1 MTVAVHK
8 GSMTA
13 KFVSTVEGRPTR
25 PLFARA
31 TLLGAIGFVT
41 SLAGCSGAVS
51 GPLGSFDGDG
61 AGTGAPGA
69 SGVDGTN
76 DNNKANPNTGVSTA
90 PLDCKSGVHVGYTPL
105 QRISREQYKNSL
117 RDLLKVDFDIELLS
131 EDERVGVF
139 DGNVVA
145 PITELLVDEY
155 ASAAERAA
163 SQAKANLESL
173 VSCDRASQGD
183 DKCAAQFVEKFG
195 QRAYRRPLS
204 VEEKAAYADLY
215 GAYKGAGYPDA
226 LRVIVQTMLQSPN
239 FLYRVELQPLTPG
252 SADNAA
258 LDAYELASRLSFFL
272 LSTTPDDTLL
282 AAAASGEL
290 MTPDG
295 LEQQTTRLIEDA
307 RFSDTLASFHT
318 HWLELKKLASITKD
332 EALFPNFSGDV
343 ADLMLKDTLSF
354 VNHVIR
360 DDDARLD
367 TLLTASYGFPEG
379 DLAKVYGVS
388 ASSDGK
394 PVTLDPAQRAGLL
407 TQPAFLA
414 AHAHYNQ
421 TSPVERGK
429 IVIRNVLCQ
438 ALPDPPPNV
447 NTTPPDPSSTATVR
461 QRLLEHQESPSC
473 VGCHKRI
480 DGIGLGFEQFDAIG
494 TFRSMEANQPVDSSG
509 EIVSAGDATGK
520 FSNTVELAQ
529 KLAGS
534 AEVQECVATQWLRFA
549 LGRMEESADACTLD
563 KLFKDFAASDS
574 DIRVLL
580 QAIVES
586 DAFRTKRVSNEVT
599 P

>member
-1 MTVAVHK
+1 
-8 GSMTA
+8 MTA
-13 KFVSTVEGRPTR
+13 KSVSKVEGRY
-25 PLFARA
+25 ARSLCA
-31 TLLGAIGFVT
+31 RLGAIGIVGT
-41 SLAGCSGAVS
+41 LAACTGQIS
-51 GPLGSFDGDG
+51 GPIEDFSGDG
-61 AGTGAPGA
+61 TAQGAPG
-69 SGVDGTN
+69 SVDGVD
-76 DNNKANPNTGVSTA
+76 DNVEEGNPGSPSTGGASA
-90 PLDCKSGVHVGYTPL
+90 ALDCKGGVQVGYTPL

-131 EDERVGVF
+131 ADERVGVF

-173 VSCDRASQGD
+173 VTCDRASQGD
-183 DKCAAQFVEKFG
+183 DECAAQFIEKFG
-195 QRAYRRPLS
+195 LRAYRRPLTG
-204 VEEKAAYADLY
+204 EEKAAYTELFGTYEAV
-215 GAYKGAGYPDA
+215 GYPDA
-226 LRVIVQTMLQSPN
+226 LRVVVQTMLQSPN
-239 FLYRVELQPLTPG
+239 FLYRVELQPLAPG
-252 SADNAA
+252 GAENTG

-272 LSTTPDDTLL
+272 LSTTPDDELL

-290 MTPDG
+290 MNGEG
-295 LEQQTTRLIEDA
+295 LQKQTDRLLEDP

-318 HWLELKKLASITKD
+318 HWLELQKLGSITKD
-332 EALFPNFSGDV
+332 EQLFPMFSTEV
-343 ADLMLKDTLSF
+343 AGLMLKDTLSF
-354 VNHVIR
+354 VNYVIR
-360 DDDARLD
+360 DDDAKLE
-367 TLLTASYGFPEG
+367 TLLTASYGFPQGE
-379 DLAKVYGVS
+379 LSKVYGVS
-388 ASSDGK
+388 ESSSDGT
-394 PVTLDPAQRAGLL
+394 PVELNPAQRAGLL

-447 NTTPPDPSSTATVR
+447 NTTPADPSSTATVR

-473 VGCHKRI
+473 VGCHQRI

-494 TFRSMEANQPVDSSG
+494 TFRSMEGIQPVDSSG
-509 EIVSAGDATGK
+509 EIVSAGDASGK
-520 FSNTVELAQ
+520 FNDTVELAQ

-534 AEVQECVATQWLRFA
+534 APVQECVATQWLRFA
-549 LGRMEESADACTLD
+549 LGRLEEDADACTLD
-563 KLFKDFAASDS
+563 KLFQDFAASDH

-580 QAIVES
+580 ESIVES
-586 DAFRTKRVSNEVT
+586 DAFRTKRVSTEVR